1 MKVISSCHCSE
12 RAIQMEHKTL
22 DLATRL
28 HASSFHAF
36 PLLLMSQKHSCC
48 CANKRKQIL
57 PKSLPVTPD
66 AKAMPPCSSVLAY
79 TRSCSSSPSSP
90 LTDVFHCPVYRELW
104 PATRY
109 TPKSTKIHEAAT
121 LQHLY
126 SKTLEHSVW
135 GSLTAFLQ
143 KYVMLSGQ
151 CMPCMLSTLQYGRR
165 KNTKKTFNLACVC
178 QSLTALVSL
187 CSTLQLH
194 VPCSSPKRLWKTI
207 QAC

>member
-121 LQHLY
+121 LTASLQQNSRTFSMGVLN
-126 SKTLEHSVW
+126 SFSTEICNAVW
-135 GSLTAFLQ
+135 AV
-143 KYVMLSGQ
+143 Y
-151 CMPCMLSTLQYGRR
+151 
-165 KNTKKTFNLACVC
+165 A
-178 QSLTALVSL
+178 
-187 CSTLQLH
+187 LH
-194 VPCSSPKRLWKTI
+194 VEHTTI
-207 QAC
+207 WQKKKHQKNI